1 MEGQY
6 YVYIMT
12 NRINTVLYT
21 GVTNDLKKRVW
32 EHKQGIGG
40 AFSKRYGIN
49 KLVYYEMADSVE
61 SAILREKRIKGGSR
75 QRKEKLINSLN
86 SEWRDL
92 YEEL

>member
-32 EHKQGIGG
+32 EHKEGIGG
-40 AFSKRYGIN
+40 AFSKRYRIN
-49 KLVYYEMADSVE
+49 KLVYYEVTDSVE

-75 QRKEKLINSLN
+75 QGKEKLINSLN

-92 YEEL
+92 CEEL